1 MENLDEMDKF
11 LETYHLPKLSE
22 EELENLNRQT
32 TMSKTEAVIKNSPK
46 NKSPRP
52 DGFRGEFYQIF
63 KEEII
68 PNLLK
73 QFKKIQEEGRLPS
86 SFYHTNII
94 PIPKPDKDTTKKET
108 YRPIFLMIKDAKIL
122 NKILIN

>member
-1 MENLDEMDKF
+1 MDKF